1 MAAKLASAHKKPRE
15 YALSQAHA
23 IYMQSKDP
31 NAMPQL
37 IDMAEMF
44 AAKYLK
50 DGHMEGLM
58 QDYTNA
64 ETGETTKLPPQFF
77 VQLTFQIML

>member
-44 AAKYLK
+44 AAKSMSW
-50 DGHMEGLM
+50 GMEGLM
-58 QDYTNA
+58 QDYTNS

>member
-1 MAAKLASAHKKPRE
+1 MFGQMAAKLATTHKKPRE
-15 YALSQAHA
+15 YALCQAHA
-23 IYMQSKDP
+23 IYMQSMDA

-58 QDYTNA
+58 QDHKT
-64 ETGETTKLPPQFF
+64 ESGETVKVPP
-77 VQLTFQIML
+77 